1 MASGPPRT
9 NRGSRRPGPVA
20 TVAVFVVIGILIGG
34 SIAVFASAFGPSRSP
49 GPGGVAGSL
58 LPAETGAPQPIGGPS
73 TAGPTAPAVSGSPLA
88 GVSAGSVAVDPSLLA
103 VLPSSV
109 GGVVLSADPDTA
121 AQDAADPS
129 HAADLS
135 ALAVA
140 VAAQPTSGDLA
151 VVSVVRLLPGVF
163 SDEYFRSW
171 RDTFDTG
178 ACSQAGGVAGTAES
192 TIGGR
197 QAYIGHCA
205 GGLLTYHVHL
215 ADGDDRIVSISSV
228 GPARLGELVIE
239 GLQ

>member
-1 MASGPPRT
+1 M
-9 NRGSRRPGPVA
+9 
-20 TVAVFVVIGILIGG
+20 L
-34 SIAVFASAFGPSRSP
+34 SP
-49 GPGGVAGSL
+49 
-58 LPAETGAPQPIGGPS
+58 
-73 TAGPTAPAVSGSPLA
+73 
-88 GVSAGSVAVDPSLLA
+88 
-103 VLPSSV
+103 
-109 GGVVLSADPDTA
+109 DPDTA

-151 VVSVVRLLPGVF
+151 VVSVVRLRPGVF

-192 TIGGR
+192 TIAGH

-215 ADGDDRIVSISSV
+215 ADGDDRIVSISSL
-228 GPARLGELVIE
+228 GPGRLGELVVD
-239 GLQ
+239 GLQMTAATRPSRAPDPSVPRAGPSCRAAAGSRRRPSGCS

>member
-1 MASGPPRT
+1 M
-9 NRGSRRPGPVA
+9 
-20 TVAVFVVIGILIGG
+20 FVVIGVLIGG
-34 SIAVFASAFGPSRSP
+34 SIAVFAGAFRPSTSP

-58 LPAETGAPQPIGGPS
+58 LPAETGTPEPIGGPS
-73 TAGPTAPAVSGSPLA
+73 TAAPTSGSTEPAGSGSPLA
-88 GVSAGSVAVDPSLLA
+88 GVSAGSVTVDPSLLA
-103 VLPSSV
+103 VLPPSV
-109 GGVVLSADPDTA
+109 GGIVLSPDPDTA

-135 ALAVA
+135 AIAVA
-140 VAAQPTSGDLA
+140 IAAQPTSGDLA
-151 VVSVVRLLPGVF
+151 VVSVVRLRPGVF

-178 ACSQAGGVAGTAES
+178 ACSQAGGVAGTAEA
-192 TIGGR
+192 TIAGH

-215 ADGDDRIVSISSV
+215 ADGDDRIVSISSL
-228 GPARLGELVIE
+228 GPGRLGQLVVE